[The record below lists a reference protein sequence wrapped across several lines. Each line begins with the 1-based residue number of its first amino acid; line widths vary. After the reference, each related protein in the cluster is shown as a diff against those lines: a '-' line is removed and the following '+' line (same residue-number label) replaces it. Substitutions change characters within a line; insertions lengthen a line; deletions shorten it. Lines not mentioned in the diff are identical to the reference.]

1 MALTKAALVKRARN
15 IRLLAMDVDGVLTAG
30 DIIVLESGEEIKLW
44 NAKDRMAF
52 ASIRSQKIPLI
63 LAWITGRA
71 SKSVSSNAEN
81 LGIPHVVQ
89 KCEDKKSAL
98 EKILTERGLSFDQAA
113 FIGDD
118 LIDLRVMQHVGF
130 SACPADAVPDV
141 KKISNYV
148 SAIDG
153 GRGVGRDVV
162 EFILKAQNKWDG
174 VIRAFTA

>member
-1 MALTKAALVKRARN
+1 MSAR
-15 IRLLAMDVDGVLTAG
+15 M
-30 DIIVLESGEEIKLW
+30 
-44 NAKDRMAF
+44 
-52 ASIRSQKIPLI
+52 
-63 LAWITGRA
+63 
-71 SKSVSSNAEN
+71 
-81 LGIPHVVQ
+81 
-89 KCEDKKSAL
+89 KKSAL